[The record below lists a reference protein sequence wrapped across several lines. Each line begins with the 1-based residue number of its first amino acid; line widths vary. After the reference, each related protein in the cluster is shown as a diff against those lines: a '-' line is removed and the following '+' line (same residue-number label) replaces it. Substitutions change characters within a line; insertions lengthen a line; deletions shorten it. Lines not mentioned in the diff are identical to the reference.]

1 MPFGLRNAAQS
12 RRHLASQ
19 RVRKGAPCYLEES
32 AAAPQSAWHPG
43 KQGQVHSG
51 RPSLPFLGQ
60 TVDANG
66 IRPLPDK
73 VQAVKAFPAPK
84 TGLPLDGIASAAT
97 STKITL
103 THDQLQAFNAP
114 KDAMANVTMLHHP
127 HPTAEYALMVD
138 ASHHAIGAVLQQPAK
153 NSWRSLA
160 FFSKRL
166 ATTQKRYSAFGR
178 ELLAAYL
185 ATKCFRH
192 AVEGRRFVIYTD
204 QKPLAH
210 ASLRPLNNLNDR
222 ETRHLNFGWRTPTRH
237 LTTYAT

>member
-1 MPFGLRNAAQS
+1 MVNFY
-12 RRHLASQ
+12 RRF
-19 RVRKGAPCYLEES
+19 
-32 AAAPQSAWHPG
+32 
-43 KQGQVHSG
+43 
-51 RPSLPFLGQ
+51 LPHIATIL
-60 TVDANG
+60 V
-66 IRPLPDK
+66 
-73 VQAVKAFPAPK
+73 
-84 TGLPLDGIASAAT
+84 PLDGIASAAA

-185 ATKCFRH
+185 ATKYFRH

-210 ASLRPLNNLNDR
+210 ASFRPSNNLNDR
-222 ETRHLNFGWRTPTRH
+222 EMRHLNFGWRTPTRH